1 MIDCGAVHLFLSIA
15 ASLRMAML
23 WAPLYKYNRITKN
36 YYIDLFLLLILLG
49 SILDPIL
56 GTWPMKPL
64 ASHPPSSVECGLPL
78 IVTVTSGKGIIWS
91 LPHVLCHIYP
101 SISCWQDK
109 TYLMIFR
116 LVLCTNPN
124 TGSLTWLAPALYT
137 PLIKV
142 FTKVTLVDSR
152 ELLLY

>member
-36 YYIDLFLLLILLG
+36 YYIDLFFLLLILLG

-78 IVTVTSGKGIIWS
+78 IVTVTSGKRHYLVTPTCS
-91 LPHVLCHIYP
+91 VPHLPQHI
-101 SISCWQDK
+101 
-109 TYLMIFR
+109 L
-116 LVLCTNPN
+116 
-124 TGSLTWLAPALYT
+124 LAGQIVGGRVFDWVNAIPPLY
-137 PLIKV
+137 
-142 FTKVTLVDSR
+142 S
-152 ELLLY
+152 